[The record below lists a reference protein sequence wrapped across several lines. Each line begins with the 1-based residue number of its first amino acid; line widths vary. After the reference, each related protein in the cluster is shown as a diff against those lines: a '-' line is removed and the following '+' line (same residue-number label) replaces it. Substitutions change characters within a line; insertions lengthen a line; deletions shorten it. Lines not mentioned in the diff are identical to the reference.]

1 MTNKHHTIYIVDD
14 EIAICELLEREF
26 QQYGYHTRSFQ
37 TGQQARQAIDSL
49 TPDLCIIDLGLPD
62 MDGLT
67 LVRELMDN
75 CETGV
80 IILSGRN
87 SLPDK
92 VLGLELGADD
102 YVSKPFEPRELV
114 ARANS
119 IVRRMELHS
128 ENSQTIQK
136 NTFSQAHFDGWSFD
150 LPTLS
155 LKHDDGRTEKL
166 SAAEAKLLL
175 SFLHSPQQILSRD
188 QLMKQQMD
196 AFDRC
201 VDVRM
206 SRIRKKI
213 ELDPKDP
220 SLIKTVYGVGYMF
233 ASKVEWNSP

>member
-1 MTNKHHTIYIVDD
+1 MTNKRHTIYIIDD
-14 EIAICELLEREF
+14 EVAICDLLENEF
-26 QQYGYHTRSFQ
+26 QQHGYTTRSFQ
-37 TGQQARQAIDSL
+37 TGKQAQQAIDSIV
-49 TPDLCIIDLGLPD
+49 PDVCIIDLGLPD
-62 MDGLT
+62 MNGLT
-67 LVRELMDN
+67 LVRDLMEN

-119 IVRRMELHS
+119 IVRRMGLYS
-128 ENSQTIQK
+128 EQSHNIQQTSQK
-136 NTFSQAHFDGWSFD
+136 QAHFEGWSFD
-150 LPTLS
+150 VLTLS
-155 LKHDDGRTEKL
+155 LRHNDGRTEKL
-166 SAAEAKLLL
+166 SAAEAELLL

-188 QLMKQQMD
+188 QLMKQQIN

-233 ASKVEWNSP
+233 ASSVEWDSH

>member
-1 MTNKHHTIYIVDD
+1 MDKHHTIYIVDD
-14 EIAICELLEREF
+14 EVAICELLENQF
-26 QQYGYHTRSFQ
+26 QQFGYSTHSFQ
-37 TGQQARQAIDSL
+37 TGTQARKAIKSL
-49 TPDLCIIDLGLPD
+49 TPDVCIVDLGLPD

-67 LVRELMDN
+67 LVRELMES

-80 IILSGRN
+80 IILSGRD
-87 SLPDK
+87 SLTDK

-102 YVSKPFEPRELV
+102 YVSKPFEPRELI
-114 ARANS
+114 ARTNS
-119 IVRRMELHS
+119 ILRRMELS
-128 ENSQTIQK
+128 GEKSLQLIQENK
-136 NTFSQAHFDGWSFD
+136 LSQARFGDWRFDVS
-150 LPTLS
+150 TLN
-155 LKHDDGRTEKL
+155 LQHTDGRTEIL
-166 SAAEAKLLL
+166 SAAEAELLL

-213 ELDPKDP
+213 ERDPKEP

-233 ASKVEWNSP
+233 ASSVEWDSH